1 MEFYENKAA
10 RPFSWATVR
19 SVFILPYRRWQAARL
34 RAATRRILAGLSQ
47 EQLKDIGMTCMDVQR
62 FK

>member
-1 MEFYENKAA
+1 MEFYENRAA
-10 RPFSWATVR
+10 RPFSGPTR
-19 SVFILPYRRWQAARL
+19 RPIILLPSRRWQAARL

-47 EQLKDIGMTCMDVQR
+47 EQLKDIGMTSMDVQR